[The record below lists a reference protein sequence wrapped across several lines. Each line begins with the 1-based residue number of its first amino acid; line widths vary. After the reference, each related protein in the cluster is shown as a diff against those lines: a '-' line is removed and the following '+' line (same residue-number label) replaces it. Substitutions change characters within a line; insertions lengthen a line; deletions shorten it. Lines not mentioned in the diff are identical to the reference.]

1 MPDLSAAGSDGFAR
15 PHAANLQRKGGFGER
30 REVGRHLQGKGTVLS
45 PPQVGEG
52 LPPGWDPPRCLGRAV
67 HVCRSRAAARLLRLS
82 LQRAPACW
90 RTARAASCA
99 RRTTAASPATTG
111 SSCSS
116 GGTASA
122 STACASTPAPPAT
135 SGCEGWRSTDAQVR
149 PVTARAPP
157 SSSQCPHVPSPPRRG
172 KGDGCVSRSIPGG
185 AEPGAAARAGG
196 GRAVGLLPLF
206 PCPELQPGPCGFAKG
221 LWVPGGHRGYQL
233 RARHVPALGL
243 AQLTSPPSR
252 QSAGRPA
259 ARAASAETSA

>member
-1 MPDLSAAGSDGFAR
+1 M
-15 PHAANLQRKGGFGER
+15 
-30 REVGRHLQGKGTVLS
+30 GRHLQGNGTVLS
-45 PPQVGEG
+45 PPRVGEG
-52 LPPGWDPPRCLGRAV
+52 LPRGWDPPRCLGRAV
-67 HVCRSRAAARLLRLS
+67 HVCRSRAAAPLLRLS

-149 PVTARAPP
+149 PVTARPPPPQLLPAPP
-157 SSSQCPHVPSPPRRG
+157 RPLAAPPWEGRWLRFPQRPRRHRARG
-172 KGDGCVSRSIPGG
+172 SGESRGQPGRG
-185 AEPGAAARAGG
+185 ASSPFPLPGAAAWT
-196 GRAVGLLPLF
+196 
-206 PCPELQPGPCGFAKG
+206 LQVCKG
-221 LWVPGGHRGYQL
+221 LWVPGGHWGYQL
-233 RARHVPALGL
+233 RAHHVPALGL
-243 AQLTSPPSR
+243 AQLTSPPPR